1 MPIFFRFVGSCF
13 DALAGEASPKAGNVT
28 PAPKK
33 LAVKGRKNAD
43 FLLLLRYIY
52 GYTKKRQN
60 MTEAL
65 KHKLN
70 DSAAARWG
78 ALFIVAF
85 TMMAAYYVNDVM
97 APLKSMLEGQLGWTS
112 GEFGT
117 FTGAYSFLNVFL
129 LMLIWG
135 GLILDRFGIRF
146 TGILATLLM
155 VGGTTVEYIAI
166 THYGGTSEHLF
177 GFKLDVLLASAG
189 YSVFGVGAEVAGITV
204 SKIVAKW
211 FQGKELALAMG
222 VQVALARIGSQV
234 AYAVAI
240 PIARTWGLPMPLF
253 IGACLLVGGFAS
265 FVVFAFM
272 DRKLD
277 TQIKTQEP
285 AADDE
290 KFSFKDVMN
299 VVKNPGF
306 WLIALLCV
314 LFYSCVFPFQ
324 KFATELMITK
334 YSVNENLAGTF
345 AGLPALGAL
354 ILTPVFGGMIDR
366 KGKAA
371 SIMMLGSAM
380 LIFVHCMYALPFLHS
395 SWLAIGLMIILGIA
409 FSLVP
414 SAMWPSV
421 AKIFPVKQLGTA
433 YSLIFFI
440 QNIGLWGIPALIGHV
455 LDKYCIVGRH
465 VIDGVETNLYNY
477 TLPMCIFTF
486 LAILSLLVGMM
497 LKAADKKYGYKLE
510 EPNIKK

>member
-1 MPIFFRFVGSCF
+1 M
-13 DALAGEASPKAGNVT
+13 AK
-28 PAPKK
+28 
-33 LAVKGRKNAD
+33 
-43 FLLLLRYIY
+43 
-52 GYTKKRQN
+52 
-60 MTEAL
+60 
-65 KHKLN
+65 KLN
-70 DSAAARWG
+70 DSPAARWA

-97 APLKSMLEGQLGWTS
+97 APLKGMLEGQLHWTS
-112 GEFGT
+112 GEFGF

-135 GLILDRFGIRF
+135 GLILDKFGIRF
-146 TGILATLLM
+146 TGILATVLM
-155 VGGTTVEYIAI
+155 VGGTAAEYVAI
-166 THYGGTSEHLF
+166 TTYGGTDAMF
-177 GFKLDVLLASAG
+177 MGYKLDVFMASAG

-204 SKIVAKW
+204 SKIIAKW
-211 FQGKELALAMG
+211 FKDKELALAMG
-222 VQVALARIGSQV
+222 VQVALARIGSQA
-234 AYAVAI
+234 AYAIAI
-240 PIARTWGLPMPLF
+240 PVARAYQLDTPLLIGGVLLLGGMVAFIAF
-253 IGACLLVGGFAS
+253 S
-265 FVVFAFM
+265 FM

-277 TQIKTQEP
+277 TQVKIDTTTP
-285 AADDE
+285 DE
-290 KFSFKDVMN
+290 DKFSFKDVMA

-334 YSVNENLAGTF
+334 YGVSEDIAGTF

-354 ILTPVFGGMIDR
+354 FLTPVFGGMIDKR
-366 KGKAA
+366 GKAA
-371 SIMMLGSAM
+371 SIMMLGSLM
-380 LIFVHCMYALPFLHS
+380 LICVHFIYALPFIHAA
-395 SWLAIGLMIILGIA
+395 WIAIVLMIVLGIA

-440 QNIGLWGIPALIGHV
+440 QNIGLWGIPALIGLV
-455 LDKYCIVGRH
+455 LENYCITGTETVG
-465 VIDGVETNLYNY
+465 GVTTNVYDY
-477 TLPMCIFTF
+477 TLPMCIFTS
-486 LAILSLLVGMM
+486 ISVLSLVIAFA

>member
-1 MPIFFRFVGSCF
+1 MTAI
-13 DALAGEASPKAGNVT
+13 
-28 PAPKK
+28 
-33 LAVKGRKNAD
+33 
-43 FLLLLRYIY
+43 
-52 GYTKKRQN
+52 TK
-60 MTEAL
+60 
-65 KHKLN
+65 KLN
-70 DSAAARWG
+70 DSAAARWS

-97 APLKSMLEGQLGWTS
+97 APLKGMLEGQLHWTS
-112 GEFGT
+112 GEFGM

-135 GLILDRFGIRF
+135 GLILDKFGIRF
-146 TGILATLLM
+146 TGILATVLM
-155 VGGTTVEYIAI
+155 VGGTTVEYLAI
-166 THYGGTSEHLF
+166 TTYGGTSEMF
-177 GFKLDVLLASAG
+177 MGYKLDVFMASAG

-204 SKIVAKW
+204 SKIIAKW
-211 FQGKELALAMG
+211 VKDKELALAMG

-234 AYAVAI
+234 AYAIAI
-240 PIARTWGLPMPLF
+240 PVARSYNLDTPLL
-253 IGACLLVGGFAS
+253 IGAVLLVGGMIS
-265 FVVFAFM
+265 FIAFSFM

-277 TQIKTQEP
+277 RQVKISVESS
-285 AADDE
+285 AEE
-290 KFSFKDVMN
+290 KFSFKDVVA

-334 YSVNENLAGTF
+334 YGVNEDIAGTF

-371 SIMMLGSAM
+371 SIMMLGSLM
-380 LIFVHCMYALPFLHS
+380 LICVHFIYALPFIHAA
-395 SWLAIGLMIILGIA
+395 WVAIALMIVLGIA

-433 YSLIFFI
+433 YALIFFI
-440 QNIGLWGIPALIGHV
+440 QNIGLWGVPALIGYI
-455 LDKYCIVGRH
+455 LEKYCIVGTTTENG
-465 VIDGVETNLYNY
+465 ITTNLYSY
-477 TLPMCIFTF
+477 TLPMCVFTSI
-486 LAILSLLVGMM
+486 AVLSLVIAFC

-510 EPNIKK
+510 EPNLKK